1 MKIEE
6 SKRLKD
12 LPPYLFAEIDKIIK
26 EKRDQGL
33 DVISLGIGDPDIPT
47 PKGIIEALQ
56 DEAENPV
63 NHQYPSSY
71 GMDLFREAVADFYM
85 DRFSVKIDPAG
96 EVIPLLG
103 AKEGVA
109 NIAYTYVDPGD
120 YVLVPDPSYPV
131 YSIGTMFAGG
141 QTHIMPM
148 EEKNDYIIDLDRIDA
163 GIAAKAKLMHVNY
176 PNNPTSAICSI
187 DFYDRLAEFAL
198 KNNIIVCHDN
208 AYSDTYFGDNSPVS
222 FLNASGSKEVGIEF
236 YSLSKTFNMTGWRI
250 GCAVGNREVIAS
262 LGKYKTNVDS
272 GVFNAVQYAA
282 IKAFKNYREYSS
294 ENNKIYKKRREMVT
308 GILDNIGIDYYK
320 SNATIYVWAKVPE
333 GHTSKSFAKLVLD
346 EANVVVTPGSAYGK
360 FGEGYFRISLTIS
373 DDRLKEALDRID
385 GTF

>member
-6 SKRLKD
+6 SKRLKR

-26 EKRDQGL
+26 EKRDLGL

-47 PKGIIEALQ
+47 PGGIIESLQ

-71 GMDLFREAVADFYM
+71 GMELFREAVADFYM
-85 DRFSVKIDPAG
+85 DRFGVKIDPAD
-96 EVIPLLG
+96 EVIPIFG
-103 AKEGVA
+103 SKEGVA
-109 NIAYTYVDPGD
+109 NIAYTFVDPGD

-187 DFYDRLAEFAL
+187 DFYERLAEFAL

-222 FLNASGSKEVGIEF
+222 FLNAGGSKEAGIEF

-272 GVFNAVQYAA
+272 GIFNAVQHAA
-282 IKAFKNYREYSS
+282 INAFKNYKEYST

-308 GILDNIGIDYYK
+308 GILDNIGIEYYK

-373 DDRLKEALDRID
+373 DDRLKEALDRIN
-385 GTF
+385 GTL

>member
-47 PKGIIEALQ
+47 PKGIIDALQ

-85 DRFSVKIDPAG
+85 DRFSVKIDPAS

-250 GCAVGNREVIAS
+250 GCAVGNKEVIAS

-282 IKAFKNYREYSS
+282 IKAFKNYREYST

>member
-47 PKGIIEALQ
+47 PKGIIDAIQ

-85 DRFSVKIDPAG
+85 NRFNVKIDPAN

-103 AKEGVA
+103 AKEGIA

-148 EEKNDYIIDLDRIDA
+148 EEKNDYIIDLDKIDKD
-163 GIAAKAKLMHVNY
+163 IAEKAKLMHVNY
-176 PNNPTSAICSI
+176 PNNPTSAICGI
-187 DFYDRLAEFAL
+187 DFYERLAEFAL

-222 FLNASGSKEVGIEF
+222 FLNTSGSKEVGIEF

-282 IKAFKNYREYSS
+282 IKAFKNYKEYSS

-333 GHTSKSFAKLVLD
+333 GHTSKSFAKLILD

-373 DDRLKEALDRID
+373 DDRLREALDRID

>member
-6 SKRLKD
+6 SKRLKE

-26 EKRDQGL
+26 EKKDLGL

-47 PKGIIEALQ
+47 PKGIIDAIQ
-56 DEAENPV
+56 DEVENPI

-85 DRFSVKIDPAG
+85 DRFSVKIDPAN

-103 AKEGVA
+103 AKEGIA

-148 EEKNDYIIDLDRIDA
+148 EEKNDYIIDLDRIDKD
-163 GIAAKAKLMHVNY
+163 IAEKAKLMHVNY

-187 DFYDRLAEFAL
+187 DFYERLAEFAL

-222 FLNASGSKEVGIEF
+222 FLNAGGSKEVGIEF

-282 IKAFKNYREYSS
+282 IKAFRNYREYSS

-333 GHTSKSFAKLVLD
+333 GHTSKSFAKLILD

-373 DDRLKEALDRID
+373 DDRLREALDRID

>member
-6 SKRLKD
+6 SKRLKR

-47 PKGIIEALQ
+47 PGGIIEALQ

-71 GMDLFREAVADFYM
+71 GMELFREAVADFYM
-85 DRFSVKIDPAG
+85 DRFGVKIDPAD
-96 EVIPLLG
+96 EVIPIFG
-103 AKEGVA
+103 SKEGVA
-109 NIAYTYVDPGD
+109 NIAYTFVDPGD

-187 DFYDRLAEFAL
+187 DFYERLAEFAL

-222 FLNASGSKEVGIEF
+222 FLNAGGSKEAGIEF

-282 IKAFKNYREYSS
+282 IKAFKNYKEYSA

-308 GILDNIGIDYYK
+308 GILDNIGIEYYK

-333 GHTSKSFAKLVLD
+333 GHSSKSFAKLVLD

-373 DDRLKEALDRID
+373 DDRLKEALDRIN
-385 GTF
+385 GTL

>member
-6 SKRLKD
+6 SKRLKR

-26 EKRDQGL
+26 EKRDLGL

-47 PKGIIEALQ
+47 PGGIIESLQ

-71 GMDLFREAVADFYM
+71 GMELFREAVADFYM
-85 DRFSVKIDPAG
+85 DRFGVKIDPAD
-96 EVIPLLG
+96 EVIPIFG
-103 AKEGVA
+103 SKEGVA
-109 NIAYTYVDPGD
+109 NIAYTFVDPGD

-187 DFYDRLAEFAL
+187 DFYERLAEFAL

-222 FLNASGSKEVGIEF
+222 FLNAGGSKEAGIEF

-272 GVFNAVQYAA
+272 GIFNAVQHAA
-282 IKAFKNYREYSS
+282 INAFKNYKEYST

-308 GILDNIGIDYYK
+308 GILDNIGIEYYK

-333 GHTSKSFAKLVLD
+333 GHSSKSFAKLVLD

-373 DDRLKEALDRID
+373 DDRLKEALDRIN
-385 GTF
+385 GTL

>member
-1 MKIEE
+1 
-6 SKRLKD
+6 
-12 LPPYLFAEIDKIIK
+12 AE
-26 EKRDQGL
+26 
-33 DVISLGIGDPDIPT
+33 
-47 PKGIIEALQ
+47 
-56 DEAENPV
+56 
-63 NHQYPSSY
+63 
-71 GMDLFREAVADFYM
+71 
-85 DRFSVKIDPAG
+85 
-96 EVIPLLG
+96 
-103 AKEGVA
+103 
-109 NIAYTYVDPGD
+109 
-120 YVLVPDPSYPV
+120 
-131 YSIGTMFAGG
+131 
-141 QTHIMPM
+141 
-148 EEKNDYIIDLDRIDA
+148 
-163 GIAAKAKLMHVNY
+163 KAKLMHVNY
-176 PNNPTSAICSI
+176 PNNPTSAICGI
-187 DFYDRLAEFAL
+187 DFYERLAEFAL

-208 AYSDTYFGDNSPVS
+208 AYSDTYFGDNSPLS

-320 SNATIYVWAKVPE
+320 SNATIYVWAKVPD
-333 GHTSKSFAKLVLD
+333 GHTSKSFAKLILD

>member
-47 PKGIIEALQ
+47 PKGIIDAIQ

-85 DRFSVKIDPAG
+85 DRFSVKIDPAN

-103 AKEGVA
+103 AKEGIA

-148 EEKNDYIIDLDRIDA
+148 EEKNDYIIDLDSIDKD
-163 GIAAKAKLMHVNY
+163 IASKTKLMHVNY

-187 DFYDRLAEFAL
+187 DFYERLAEFAL

-222 FLNASGSKEVGIEF
+222 FLNAGGSKEVGIEF

-282 IKAFKNYREYSS
+282 IKAFKNYKEYSS

-333 GHTSKSFAKLVLD
+333 GHTSKSFAKLILD

-373 DDRLKEALDRID
+373 DDRLREALDRID

>member
-6 SKRLKD
+6 SKRLKK
-12 LPPYLFAEIDKIIK
+12 LPPYLFAEIDQIIK
-26 EKRDQGL
+26 EKRIQGL

-47 PKGIIEALQ
+47 PQGIIKAMQ

-71 GMDLFREAVADFYM
+71 GMDCFRETVADFYM
-85 DRFSVKIDPAG
+85 KRFNVNLDPDN
-96 EVIPLLG
+96 EVIPLIG
-103 AKEGVA
+103 AKEGIA
-109 NIAYTYVDPGD
+109 NIAYTFVDSGD

-141 QTHIMPM
+141 QTHIMPL
-148 EEKNDYIIDLDRIDA
+148 EEKNDYIIDLDAIDKD
-163 GIAAKAKLMHVNY
+163 IAAKAKLMHVNY
-176 PNNPTSAICSI
+176 PNNPTSAVCGI
-187 DFYDRLAEFAL
+187 DFYERLAEFAL

-208 AYSDTYFGDNSPVS
+208 AYSDTYFGDSSPAS
-222 FLNASGSKEVGIEF
+222 FLNASGSKESGIEF

-272 GVFNAVQYAA
+272 GVFNAVQHAA
-282 IKAFKNYREYSS
+282 IKAFENYREYSE
-294 ENNKIYKKRREMVT
+294 ENNKIYKKRREIVA
-308 GILDNIGIDYYK
+308 GILDNIGIEYYK
-320 SNATIYVWAKVPE
+320 SNATIYLWAKVPE
-333 GHTSKSFAKLVLD
+333 GHTSKSFTKLVLD
-346 EANVVVTPGSAYGK
+346 DANVVVTPGSAYGK

-373 DDRLKEALDRID
+373 DDRLKEALDRIN

>member
-6 SKRLKD
+6 SKRLKK

-47 PKGIIEALQ
+47 PKGIIDAIQ
-56 DEAENPV
+56 DEVENPV

-85 DRFSVKIDPAG
+85 DRFSVKIDPAN

-103 AKEGVA
+103 AKEGIA

-148 EEKNDYIIDLDRIDA
+148 EEKNDYIIDLDKIDKD
-163 GIAAKAKLMHVNY
+163 IAEKAKLMHVNY
-176 PNNPTSAICSI
+176 PNNPTSAICGI
-187 DFYDRLAEFAL
+187 DFYERLAEFAL

-333 GHTSKSFAKLVLD
+333 GHTSKSFAKLILD

-373 DDRLKEALDRID
+373 DDRLREALDRID

>member
-6 SKRLKD
+6 SHRLKEI
-12 LPPYLFAEIDKIIK
+12 PPYLFAEIDVIIK
-26 EKRDQGL
+26 KKRSQGL

-47 PKGIIEALQ
+47 PIGIIEALQ
-56 DEAENPV
+56 NEAENPV

-71 GMDLFREAVADFYM
+71 GMGSFKEAVADFYM
-85 DRFSVKIDPAG
+85 DRFSVKIDPDN
-96 EVIPLLG
+96 EVIPLWG
-103 AKEGVA
+103 AKEGIA
-109 NIAYTYVDPGD
+109 NIAYTFVDIGD

-141 QTHIMPM
+141 QTHIMPI
-148 EEKNDYIIDLDRIDA
+148 EEKNDYIIDLERIDKK
-163 GIAAKAKLMHVNY
+163 IAAKAKLMHVNY
-176 PNNPTSAICSI
+176 PNNPTSAVCGI
-187 DFYDRLAEFAL
+187 DFYEKLAEFAA

-282 IKAFKNYREYSS
+282 IEAFKNYKKYNG

-308 GILDNIGIDYYK
+308 DILDNIGIDYYK

-333 GHTSKSFAKLVLD
+333 GHTSKSFSKLVLD

-360 FGEGYFRISLTIS
+360 YGEGYFRISLTIS
-373 DDRLKEALDRID
+373 DDRLKEALDRINS
-385 GTF
+385 TL

>member
-6 SKRLKD
+6 SKRLKR

-26 EKRDQGL
+26 EKRDLGL

-71 GMDLFREAVADFYM
+71 GMELFREAVADFYM
-85 DRFSVKIDPAG
+85 DRFGVKIDPAD
-96 EVIPLLG
+96 EVI
-103 AKEGVA
+103 A
-109 NIAYTYVDPGD
+109 NIAYTFVDPGD

-187 DFYDRLAEFAL
+187 DFYERLAEFAL

-222 FLNASGSKEVGIEF
+222 FLNAGGSKEAGIEF

-272 GVFNAVQYAA
+272 GIFNAVQHAA
-282 IKAFKNYREYSS
+282 INAFKNYKEYSS

-308 GILDNIGIDYYK
+308 GILDNIGIEYYK

-346 EANVVVTPGSAYGK
+346 EANVVITPGSAYGK

-373 DDRLKEALDRID
+373 DDRLKEALDRIN
-385 GTF
+385 GTL

>member
-6 SKRLKD
+6 SKRLKE

-26 EKRDQGL
+26 EKREQGL

-47 PKGIIEALQ
+47 PKGIIDAIQ

-85 DRFSVKIDPAG
+85 DRFSVKIDPAS

-103 AKEGVA
+103 AKEGIA

-163 GIAAKAKLMHVNY
+163 GIAKKAKLMHVNY
-176 PNNPTSAICSI
+176 PNNPTSAICGI
-187 DFYDRLAEFAL
+187 DFYERLAEFAL

-333 GHTSKSFAKLVLD
+333 GHTSKSFAKLILD

-373 DDRLKEALDRID
+373 DDRLREALDRID

>member
-6 SKRLKD
+6 SKRLKR

-47 PKGIIEALQ
+47 PGGIIEALQ

-71 GMDLFREAVADFYM
+71 GMELFREAVADFYM
-85 DRFSVKIDPAG
+85 DRFGVKIDPAD
-96 EVIPLLG
+96 EVIPIFG
-103 AKEGVA
+103 SKEGVA
-109 NIAYTYVDPGD
+109 NIAYTFVDPGD

-187 DFYDRLAEFAL
+187 DFYERLAEFAL

-222 FLNASGSKEVGIEF
+222 FLNAGGSKETGIEF

-282 IKAFKNYREYSS
+282 IKAFKNYKEYSA

-308 GILDNIGIDYYK
+308 GILDNIGIEYYK

-333 GHTSKSFAKLVLD
+333 GHSSKSFAKLVLD

-373 DDRLKEALDRID
+373 DDRLKEALDRIN
-385 GTF
+385 GTL

>member
-6 SKRLKD
+6 SKRLKR

-47 PKGIIEALQ
+47 PGGIIEALQ

-71 GMDLFREAVADFYM
+71 GMELFREAVADFYM
-85 DRFSVKIDPAG
+85 DRFGVKIDPAD
-96 EVIPLLG
+96 EVIPIFG
-103 AKEGVA
+103 SKEGVA
-109 NIAYTYVDPGD
+109 NIAYTFVD
-120 YVLVPDPSYPV
+120 
-131 YSIGTMFAGG
+131 
-141 QTHIMPM
+141 
-148 EEKNDYIIDLDRIDA
+148 IIDLDRIDA

-187 DFYDRLAEFAL
+187 DFYERLAEFAL

-222 FLNASGSKEVGIEF
+222 FLNAGGSKETGIEF

-282 IKAFKNYREYSS
+282 IKAFKNYKEYSA

-308 GILDNIGIDYYK
+308 GILDNIGIEYYK

-333 GHTSKSFAKLVLD
+333 GHSSKSFAKLVLD

-373 DDRLKEALDRID
+373 DDRLKEALDRIN
-385 GTF
+385 GTL

>member
-1 MKIEE
+1 
-6 SKRLKD
+6 
-12 LPPYLFAEIDKIIK
+12 
-26 EKRDQGL
+26 
-33 DVISLGIGDPDIPT
+33 
-47 PKGIIEALQ
+47 
-56 DEAENPV
+56 
-63 NHQYPSSY
+63 
-71 GMDLFREAVADFYM
+71 M
-85 DRFSVKIDPAG
+85 DRFNVEIDPAN

-103 AKEGVA
+103 AKEGIA

-148 EEKNDYIIDLDRIDA
+148 EEKNDYIIDLDKIDKD
-163 GIAAKAKLMHVNY
+163 IAEKAKLMHVNY
-176 PNNPTSAICSI
+176 PNNPTSAICGI
-187 DFYDRLAEFAL
+187 DFYERLAEFAL

-294 ENNKIYKKRREMVT
+294 ANNKIYKKRREMVT

-333 GHTSKSFAKLVLD
+333 GHTSKSFSKLVLD

-360 FGEGYFRISLTIS
+360 YGEGYFRISLTIS
-373 DDRLKEALDRID
+373 TPSIPISSNLPD

>member
-47 PKGIIEALQ
+47 PKGIIDALQ
-56 DEAENPV
+56 DEAENPA

-85 DRFSVKIDPAG
+85 DRFSVKIDPAS

-250 GCAVGNREVIAS
+250 GCAVGNKEVIAS

-282 IKAFKNYREYSS
+282 IKAFKNYREYST

-333 GHTSKSFAKLVLD
+333 GHTSKSFAELVLD
-346 EANVVVTPGSAYGK
+346 EANVVVTPGSSYGK

>member
-47 PKGIIEALQ
+47 PNGIIEALQ

-85 DRFSVKIDPAG
+85 DRFSVKIDPVN

-103 AKEGVA
+103 AKEGLA

-141 QTHIMPM
+141 HTHIMPM
-148 EEKNDYIIDLDRIDA
+148 EEKNDYIIDLDRIDKD
-163 GIAAKAKLMHVNY
+163 IAAKAKLMHVNY
-176 PNNPTSAICSI
+176 PNNPTSAICGI

-250 GCAVGNREVIAS
+250 GCAVGNSEVIAS

-282 IKAFKNYREYSS
+282 IKAFKNYKEYSG

-373 DDRLKEALDRID
+373 DDRLKEALDRVD

>member
-6 SKRLKD
+6 SKRLKR

-26 EKRDQGL
+26 EKRDLGL

-47 PKGIIEALQ
+47 PGGIIESLQ

-71 GMDLFREAVADFYM
+71 GMELFREAVADFYM
-85 DRFSVKIDPAG
+85 DRFGVKIDPAD
-96 EVIPLLG
+96 EVIPIFG
-103 AKEGVA
+103 SKEGVA
-109 NIAYTYVDPGD
+109 NIAYTFVNPGD

-148 EEKNDYIIDLDRIDA
+148 EEKNDYIIDLDIIDA

-176 PNNPTSAICSI
+176 PHNPTSAICSI
-187 DFYDRLAEFAL
+187 DFYERLAEFAL

-222 FLNASGSKEVGIEF
+222 FLNADGSKEAGIEF

-262 LGKYKTNVDS
+262 LGKYKSNVDS

-282 IKAFKNYREYSS
+282 IKAFKNYKEYST

-333 GHTSKSFAKLVLD
+333 GHNSKSFAKLLLD

-373 DDRLKEALDRID
+373 DDRLKEALDRIN
-385 GTF
+385 GTL

>member
-6 SKRLKD
+6 SQRLKA
-12 LPPYLFAEIDKIIK
+12 LPPYLFAEIDTIIK
-26 EKRDQGL
+26 EKKNQGL
-33 DVISLGIGDPDIPT
+33 DVISLGIGDPDVPT

-56 DEAENPV
+56 NEAENPV

-71 GMDLFREAVADFYM
+71 GMESFKEAVADFYM
-85 DRFSVKIDPAG
+85 DRFGVKIDPG
-96 EVIPLLG
+96 EEVIPLFG
-103 AKEGVA
+103 SKEGVA
-109 NIAYTYVDPGD
+109 NIAYTFVDIGD
-120 YVLVPDPSYPV
+120 FVLVPDPSYPV

-141 QTHIMPM
+141 QTCSMPM
-148 EEKNDYIIDLDRIDA
+148 EEKNDYIIDLERIDK
-163 GIAAKAKLMHVNY
+163 GIAEKAKLMHVNY
-176 PNNPTSAICSI
+176 PNNPTSAVCGI
-187 DFYDRLAEFAL
+187 DFYERLTEFAE

-208 AYSDTYFGDNSPVS
+208 AYSDTYFGDRRPVS

-282 IKAFKNYREYSS
+282 IEAFKNYKNYS
-294 ENNKIYKKRREMVT
+294 EKNNQIYKQRREMVT
-308 GILDNIGIDYYK
+308 EILDNIGIDYYK

-346 EANVVVTPGSAYGK
+346 EADVVVTPGSAYGK
-360 FGEGYFRISLTIS
+360 FGEGYFRISLTIADS
-373 DDRLKEALDRID
+373 RLKEALDRINN
-385 GTF
+385 TL

>member
-6 SKRLKD
+6 SKRLKE

-26 EKRDQGL
+26 EKREQGL

-47 PKGIIEALQ
+47 PKGIIDAIQ

-85 DRFSVKIDPAG
+85 DRFSVKIDPAS

-103 AKEGVA
+103 AKEGIA

-141 QTHIMPM
+141 Q
-148 EEKNDYIIDLDRIDA
+148 
-163 GIAAKAKLMHVNY
+163 KLMHVNY
-176 PNNPTSAICSI
+176 PNNPTSAICGI
-187 DFYDRLAEFAL
+187 DFYERLAEFAL

-333 GHTSKSFAKLVLD
+333 GHTSKSFAKLILD

-373 DDRLKEALDRID
+373 DDRLREALDRID

>member
-6 SKRLKD
+6 SKRLKE

-47 PKGIIEALQ
+47 PKGIIDEIQ

-85 DRFSVKIDPAG
+85 DRFSVKIDPAN

-103 AKEGVA
+103 AKEGIA

-148 EEKNDYIIDLDRIDA
+148 EEKNDYIIDLDKIDKD
-163 GIAAKAKLMHVNY
+163 IAEKAKLMHVNY
-176 PNNPTSAICSI
+176 PNNPTSAICGI
-187 DFYDRLAEFAL
+187 DFYERLAEFAL

-333 GHTSKSFAKLVLD
+333 GHTSKSFAKLILD

-373 DDRLKEALDRID
+373 DDRLREALDRID